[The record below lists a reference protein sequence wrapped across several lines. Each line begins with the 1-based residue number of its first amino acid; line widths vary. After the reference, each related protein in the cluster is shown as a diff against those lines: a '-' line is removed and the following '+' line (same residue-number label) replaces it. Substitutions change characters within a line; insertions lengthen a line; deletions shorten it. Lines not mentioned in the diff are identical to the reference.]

1 MRKKVIIGLFFV
13 IIILVARGIIKFM
26 KNPPKEAEMIE
37 DTEIIPDAEIPEE
50 MNRPNEEYIAIFLDN
65 KEDFDY
71 VAEMMMQWP
80 ERSTIE
86 LEEGISSEVQEIAE
100 EIENN
105 AEFYKHLE
113 NLYSLTEI
121 SDILSEGDRI
131 AFNFSK
137 PPINYHGGWYYWDDM
152 EEKGIMTAIKID
164 EHWTLTMLPNV

>member
-1 MRKKVIIGLFFV
+1 MRKKVIIGLFIV

-65 KEDFDY
+65 REDFEY
-71 VAEMMMQWP
+71 VAEKMKQWP
-80 ERSTIE
+80 DVSIIE
-86 LEEGISSEVQEIAE
+86 FGVRISSENQEIAY

-105 AEFYKHLE
+105 TEFYEHLK
-113 NLYSLTEI
+113 NLYDLEEI
-121 SDILSEGDRI
+121 RDVVKWKDNIEFG
-131 AFNFSK
+131 FSK